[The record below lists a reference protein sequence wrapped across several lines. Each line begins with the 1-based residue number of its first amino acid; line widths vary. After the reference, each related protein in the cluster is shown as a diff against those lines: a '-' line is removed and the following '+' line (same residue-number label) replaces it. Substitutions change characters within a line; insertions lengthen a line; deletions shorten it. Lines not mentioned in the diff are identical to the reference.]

1 MGNRTSDLPP
11 LTGLPHLIR
20 EARYHEF
27 SRQAV
32 GILLVAVYAWW
43 ATPVRELFWPGAV
56 IAVVGI
62 LVRLYASGFV
72 MKNKELATTGPYS
85 LMRHPLYTGNI
96 LMLVGFCLANGML
109 WPWLVGAFFLWFWYP
124 PTIAYEDKK
133 LHGIFGDSWQEW
145 SSRTP
150 ALVPRSLIPKS
161 GDGTSWSFAKSMK
174 VNWEP
179 VIVVYALACLYWL
192 YTQLPTQLA
201 VKLTVPD
208 ISVD

>member
-11 LTGLPHLIR
+11 LSGLPHLLR

-32 GILLVAVYAWW
+32 GILLVAVYAFWSAPLA
-43 ATPVRELFWPGAV
+43 ATFWPGVV

-85 LMRHPLYTGNI
+85 LVRHPLYTGNI
-96 LMLVGFCLANGML
+96 LMLVGFCLANGQL
-109 WPWLVGAFFLWFWYP
+109 WPWAVGAFFLWFWYP
-124 PTIAYEDKK
+124 PAISYEDKK
-133 LHGIFGDSWQEW
+133 LNRIFGDSWVEW

-150 ALVPRSLIPKS
+150 ALVPRGLIPAS
-161 GDGTSWSFAKSMK
+161 GEGTSWSLAKSMK

-179 VIVVYALACLYWL
+179 VIVAYSLFWLYWMW
-192 YTQLPTQLA
+192 TKLPA
-201 VKLTVPD
+201 GSPV
-208 ISVD
+208 S